1 MNRLLDYRIIH
12 NAGSAITHKSQPG
25 TYQAFAID
33 IGCYAHLR
41 KLNGR
46 FNELDLSDRD
56 AKEKL
61 RSAPVFGHA
70 DFETLF
76 QATPKDVETALLNE
90 ASD

>member
-1 MNRLLDYRIIH
+1 VNRLLDYRIIH

-41 KLNGR
+41 KLDGR
-46 FNELDLSDRD
+46 FNEIDLSDRG

-61 RSAPVFGHA
+61 RSAPVFGSA
-70 DFETLF
+70 DFATLF
-76 QATPKDVETALLNE
+76 QAAPINVEAALL
-90 ASD
+90 DDMGT